1 MTPFEIGDWVKG
13 KSKDGELIR
22 GFIEAIDFLQGT
34 VKVYVVAC
42 DQEKTIGRTIETLNK
57 WVKKC
62 SVSETVQEDQ
72 IHYLVD
78 LALETHDVEWFNQL
92 STQLNTLRSG
102 LKRTNQKERSHFSP
116 VNRLG
121 QSGIKNKFQ

>member
-22 GFIEAIDFLQGT
+22 GFIEAIDFSQGT

-57 WVKKC
+57 
-62 SVSETVQEDQ
+62 
-72 IHYLVD
+72 
-78 LALETHDVEWFNQL
+78 
-92 STQLNTLRSG
+92 
-102 LKRTNQKERSHFSP
+102 
-116 VNRLG
+116 
-121 QSGIKNKFQ
+121 